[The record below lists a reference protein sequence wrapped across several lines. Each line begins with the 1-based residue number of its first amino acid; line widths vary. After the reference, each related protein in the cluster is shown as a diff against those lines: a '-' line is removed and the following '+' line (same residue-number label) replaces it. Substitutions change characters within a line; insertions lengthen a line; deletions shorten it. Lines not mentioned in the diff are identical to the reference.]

1 MNQKFY
7 FKDVNLKKRL
17 KNTILKAILVLSG
30 PALLASFFDAAL
42 LGGIRFFVEIIS
54 KNSILSIGEWS
65 LIMVL
70 VVCLRFIFLRAKF
83 STAQKLFRQLESS
96 LQGSFLSILRH
107 LNPRFF
113 HHKNSDSKV
122 QAAFEATRTLSVSG
136 EALMQ
141 TLQAFL
147 QLLVF
152 LPVLLYLSWPLTLLL
167 LVVVLPVL
175 TYTQKKWRH
184 IGPLIENQMNVE
196 ASFRSELEKVKK
208 IYRFWSSAWEK
219 SAETHHLIDKIRQVR
234 RISIEAGIRQASLFF
249 LMEAVSIIAM
259 VGILTFCGWMIA
271 HSWMEPKDLILYCS
285 AVFLCYKPIK
295 ECVRIAP
302 QMRAAKSAYN
312 ILNRFSQEPRQRRE
326 LKTKGSQLEIKNAHF
341 MYEGA
346 TKPVFKAFS
355 LSWQSH
361 QPVLLTGPNGVGKST
376 LLRLIAGL
384 EEWES
389 GEMTYPSL
397 FTKAGAF
404 FIAQDIILP
413 PLYLLEFIIQ
423 QSDDPHLKTFVE
435 QAHVSHL
442 LKNDSFSGGEKAR
455 LALIWALASK
465 SQLLLLDEPFAY
477 ISRLDKDFLLDAFLN
492 TASKMNKWVIL
503 SSHEK
508 MESRM
513 LMRFQEVTVHYE

>member
-1 MNQKFY
+1 M
-7 FKDVNLKKRL
+7 NLKTRL

-42 LGGIRFFVEIIS
+42 LAGIRFFVEIIS
-54 KNSILSIGEWS
+54 KNSFLSLGEWA
-65 LIMVL
+65 LIMIL
-70 VVCLRFIFLRAKF
+70 VVCLRFVFLRAKF

-96 LQGSFLSILRH
+96 LQGSFLSVLRH
-107 LNPRFF
+107 LRPRFF
-113 HHKNSDSKV
+113 HHQNSDAQV
-122 QAAFEATRTLSVSG
+122 QAAFEATRTLSLSG

-152 LPVLLYLSWPLTLLL
+152 LPVLFYLSWPLTLLL

-184 IGPLIENQMNVE
+184 IGPLIESQMNVE
-196 ASFRSELEKVKK
+196 AVFRSELERVKK

-234 RISIEAGIRQASLFF
+234 RISIDAGIRQASLFF
-249 LMEAVSIIAM
+249 LMEAVSVIAM
-259 VGILTFCGWMIA
+259 VGVLTFCGWMIA

-312 ILNRFSQEPRQRRE
+312 ILNRFAQEPRQKRE
-326 LKTKGSQLEIKNAHF
+326 LKTKGDFLEIKNGHF
-341 MYEGA
+341 KYETA
-346 TKPVFKAFS
+346 TKPVFNALS

-361 QPVLLTGPNGVGKST
+361 QPVLLTGPNGIGKST

-384 EEWES
+384 EEWEF
-389 GEMTYPSL
+389 GEMTYPTL
-397 FTKAGAF
+397 FNKAGAF

-423 QSDDPHLKTFVE
+423 QNEDPHLKAFIE
-435 QAHVSHL
+435 EAHVNHL
-442 LKNDSFSGGEKAR
+442 FKRDSFSGGEKAR

-477 ISRLDKDFLLDAFLN
+477 ISRIDKDFLLDTFLN

-508 MESRM
+508 MEPQM
-513 LMRFQEVTVHYE
+513 LSRFQQVSVHYE